1 MGRRDEI
8 AQHGLTFADG
18 FAAAGRIGRERPW
31 VVAML
36 LGLVTFLVF
45 LPSVACDFVNW
56 DDDKYVFA
64 NPLVLRGLSPTGVRR
79 AFTDVVFCNWAPLTI
94 LSYQLDVTLLG
105 SKPWAFHLTN
115 VLLHASASAILF
127 LAIARLT
134 GCVGRSAAATLLF
147 AVHPLRVESVAWIAE
162 RKDVLSVL
170 FLSLGLLAYE
180 RYRGRPTRAGFMGVF
195 LAMLC
200 SLLCKA
206 TLVTLPALL
215 IVLDFWPLGR
225 LPVPGCHDRGS
236 GNHRC
241 WKLAMLEKLPLF
253 LLAAAFSVITL
264 RTQAEAIQSE
274 ASLPL
279 WSVRVPNAVSAMG
292 WYVVKTFVPTGLH
305 PACRHPGITG
315 RPQEWFSCGVIICG
329 AIALIVG
336 LTWRRLP
343 AVAAG
348 LVWFVIALS
357 PVLGIAAQQG
367 FQAYADRFT
376 YVPHI
381 GLMLAVVWGAD
392 ALVRRAGW
400 NQRVAVVGLVAAIVA
415 AVAIDRF
422 QIGIWKDSQTLWS
435 HVLALEPDDNLAH
448 CNMGVALLEKGR
460 VDEAHGHFVRS
471 LAIKET
477 ERAHSWM
484 GLILSGQGR
493 PEEAIAEYRAG
504 LALDPGSI
512 ETHTNLGIALATQG
526 RLAEALPHFERACEI
541 DPTDDE
547 SRANL
552 DRARRELG
560 ISREP

>member
-1 MGRRDEI
+1 MGLRHEI
-8 AQHGLTFADG
+8 AQRGLTFTDG
-18 FAAAGRIGRERPW
+18 LAAASRIGRERPW
-31 VVAML
+31 IVAML
-36 LGLVTFLVF
+36 LGLVTFFVF
-45 LPSVACDFVNW
+45 LPAVACDFVNW

-64 NPLVLRGLSPTGVRR
+64 NPRVLAGLSSTGVRR

-94 LSYQLDVTLLG
+94 LSYQLDVTLFG
-105 SKPWAFHLTN
+105 SKPWAFHVTN
-115 VLLHASASAILF
+115 VLLHAAAAAILF
-127 LAIARLT
+127 LALNGLT

-170 FLSLGLLAYE
+170 FLSLGLLAYGGYC
-180 RYRGRPTRAGFMGVF
+180 RRPSVAGLMGVF
-195 LAMLC
+195 FAMLC

-206 TLVTLPALL
+206 TLVTLPLL
-215 IVLDFWPLGR
+215 LLVLDFWPLGR
-225 LPVPGCHDRGS
+225 LPVPGRHDRAS
-236 GNHRC
+236 GDHRS

-253 LLAAAFSVITL
+253 LLAVAFSVITL
-264 RTQAEAIQSE
+264 RTQAPAIQSE
-274 ASLPL
+274 AALPL

-305 PACRHPGITG
+305 PACRHPGMTG
-315 RPQEWFSCGVIICG
+315 RPQEWFPGGVMICV
-329 AIALIVG
+329 AIVVIVG

-343 AVAAG
+343 AVAVGIA
-348 LVWFVIALS
+348 WFVIALA
-357 PVLGIAAQQG
+357 PVLGIAAQPG

-381 GLMLAVVWGAD
+381 GLMLAVVWGGD

-400 NQRVAVVGLVAAIVA
+400 NPRVAVVGLIAAVVA

-422 QIGIWKDSQTLWS
+422 QIGIWRDSQTLWS
-435 HVLALEPDDNLAH
+435 HVLALNPDDNLAH

-460 VDEAHGHFVRS
+460 VDEARGHLVRS

-484 GLILSGQGR
+484 GLILAGQGR

-526 RLAEALPHFERACEI
+526 RLAEALPHFERACEL
-541 DPTDDE
+541 DPSDEE
-547 SRANL
+547 SRVNL

-560 ISREP
+560 LSRRP